1 MKSKRI
7 DDNLNPVWSN
17 ERLQLSWNG
26 KDILQIDVYDH
37 DNLKKDDDL
46 GHCEVVLS
54 EYVDRFA
61 SQGVQSFDCP
71 LENVKSGTIQFDL
84 EFIKLA

>member
-1 MKSKRI
+1 M
-7 DDNLNPVWSN
+7 NPVWKN

-26 KDILQIDVYDH
+26 KDILKIDVYDH
-37 DNLKKDDDL
+37 DNFNEDDEL

-54 EYVDRFA
+54 DFVERFA

-71 LENVKSGTIQFDL
+71 LINVKSGTIQFDL
-84 EFIKLA
+84 EFIKLS